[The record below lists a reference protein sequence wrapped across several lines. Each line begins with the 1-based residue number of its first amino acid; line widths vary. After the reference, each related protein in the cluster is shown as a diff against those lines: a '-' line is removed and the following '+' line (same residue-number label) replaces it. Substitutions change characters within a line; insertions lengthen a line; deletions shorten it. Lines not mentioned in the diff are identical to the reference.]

1 MIDPATYQVVAKYPV
16 GREVQHVVP
25 AHDMRTLY
33 ATDDVGNLMVAFD
46 PRTGQPGRTI
56 PIIDPYN
63 LYFTPDGQTAISVA
77 ERRRELVWYDP
88 GTWQLLDKTPIPAC
102 GGINTPTSRSTVA
115 LRCSAGEFSGR
126 VAVVNVE
133 THRMLRTIDM
143 PIRRTH
149 MGPQDVRLAPDGS
162 VYYIAD
168 CDAAGV
174 WVLDGAAT
182 KSRVLFPPGKGTHG
196 LVFSRDAT
204 RLFVTNRSEGSISV
218 LDAYTGA
225 PIALWRLP
233 GGGSPDM
240 GNITADGAQ
249 LWVSGRYNN
258 VVYVVSTTDGTLLHT
273 IKVGNEPHGL
283 AVWPQPGR
291 YSLGHIGITR

>member
-1 MIDPATYQVVAKYPV
+1 M
-16 GREVQHVVP
+16 
-25 AHDMRTLY
+25 
-33 ATDDVGNLMVAFD
+33 
-46 PRTGQPGRTI
+46 
-56 PIIDPYN
+56 
-63 LYFTPDGQTAISVA
+63 
-77 ERRRELVWYDP
+77 
-88 GTWQLLDKTPIPAC
+88 
-102 GGINTPTSRSTVA
+102 
-115 LRCSAGEFSGR
+115 
-126 VAVVNVE
+126 
-133 THRMLRTIDM
+133 
-143 PIRRTH
+143 
-149 MGPQDVRLAPDGS
+149 
-162 VYYIAD
+162 YYIAE
-168 CDAAGV
+168 CDAGGG
-174 WVLDGAAT
+174 WVLDGAANQ
-182 KSRVLFPPGKGTHG
+182 VLRFIPTGKGAHG

-249 LWVSGRYNN
+249 LWVSGRYNS